1 MCLCSIHLSYVA
13 YLLPSHRSLIPTIRL
28 PTYLVKSRTQ
38 EDERVQR
45 PSSVPVVHTFVPVF
59 LIPKISQDFT
69 DAFYRYVIHEWC
81 SVTYFNGE
89 IMWRSEVIWCEI
101 VWRMLG
107 GCVGGSSGCVG
118 FGISIR
124 SEVWVCMRVCVTV
137 CECICVEVY
146 VSEWCVFVCMYITVA
161 SR

>member
-1 MCLCSIHLSYVA
+1 MLETLRLRNRRIRRRRKRGKERRIGRKRKRRKVRVRKGEAEEGIMKREWERVFCICLCVCLCSIHLSYVA

-101 VWRMLG
+101 V
-107 GCVGGSSGCVG
+107 
-118 FGISIR
+118 
-124 SEVWVCMRVCVTV
+124 
-137 CECICVEVY
+137 
-146 VSEWCVFVCMYITVA
+146 
-161 SR
+161 